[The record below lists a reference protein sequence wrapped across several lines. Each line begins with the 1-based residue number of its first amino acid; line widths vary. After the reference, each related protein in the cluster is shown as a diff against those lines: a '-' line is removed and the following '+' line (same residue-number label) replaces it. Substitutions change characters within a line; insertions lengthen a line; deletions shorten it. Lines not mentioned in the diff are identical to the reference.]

1 MRVLFFKIII
11 VCCFSSIAIAQEKDS
26 ILISLENYTLKDT
39 IRAKHLIDASS
50 YLTHKNPQKALEYI
64 NEGLSIGK
72 AKNWQRGLALALTQ
86 KGAIY
91 YTMADNLRAM
101 EFFLSALSITEK
113 IRDEELTINLYNNL
127 ANIYAD
133 MKDFKKAL
141 EYYHKY
147 LDFAITHNNRINR
160 IKALNNIGNVYNDTK
175 PIDKAITYFNKALQ
189 LSKEEENDF
198 FIAAIT
204 NNIGIS
210 FKRKKEYKNALKYF
224 NDVVIIADKINNKY
238 ILASALNSL
247 AKVNIL
253 LDEFDIAKNYAER
266 ALKVSEEIGTI
277 EWQADSWEVLYKVHE
292 SNNENKQALLAYKSF
307 IQFRDSVTT
316 EEKKAV
322 LTKKDMQ
329 YQLDKQEVIAN
340 VKIKRQAYIN
350 NTAIGIGVFLLLF
363 SVFGYLLYKRKRDA
377 EQQKEIAD
385 FKAEMAEIKLKALR
399 SQMNPHFIFNSLN
412 SISDYLLKNNVTKA
426 NEYLVKFSKLTRAIL
441 ENSEKKWIPLE
452 EDLELLKLYIELES
466 LRLKNKLSYRIE
478 VDENIDVENTLIPPL
493 ILQPFIE
500 NSIWHGIS
508 KKEND
513 GTLLVV
519 IKKHIQQLICVVED
533 DGVGRDITS
542 EELNERTSMGIGITN
557 QRLEIINKVKQV
569 KGAIHFMDKKQGL
582 RVELSLPLEL
592 RF

>member
-11 VCCFSSIAIAQEKDS
+11 VCCFSSIAIGQEKDS
-26 ILISLENYTLKDT
+26 ILKSLENYTLKDT

-72 AKNWQRGLALALTQ
+72 AENWQRGIALALTQ

-101 EFFLSALSITEK
+101 EFFLRALSITEK
-113 IRDEELTINLYNNL
+113 IRDEELTINLFNNL

-133 MKDFKKAL
+133 MKNFKKAL

-147 LDFAITHNNRINR
+147 LDFAIAHNNRINR

-175 PIDKAITYFNKALQ
+175 SIDKAITYFNKALQ

-224 NDVVIIADKINNKY
+224 NDVVIITDKINNKY
-238 ILASALNSL
+238 IMASALNSL

-253 LDEFDIAKNYAER
+253 LDEFNIAKNYAEK
-266 ALKVSEEIGTI
+266 ALKVSKEIEAV

-307 IQFRDSVTT
+307 IQFRDSVAT
-316 EEKKAV
+316 EEKKAA

-340 VKIKRQAYIN
+340 AKIKRQAYIK

-385 FKAEMAEIKLKALR
+385 FKAEMVEIELKALR

-412 SISDYLLKNNVTKA
+412 SISDYLLKNDVTKA

-441 ENSEKKWIPLE
+441 ENSEKKWIPLK

-466 LRLKNKLSYRIE
+466 LRLKNKLSYNIE
-478 VDENIDVENTLIPPL
+478 IDENIDIENTLIPPL

-508 KKEND
+508 KKEDN
-513 GTLLVV
+513 GTLL
-519 IKKHIQQLICVVED
+519 IEINKHDQQLICAVED
-533 DGVGRDITS
+533 DGVGKDIALK
-542 EELNERTSMGIGITN
+542 ELNEKSSMGITITN
-557 QRLEIINKVKQV
+557 QRLEIINKVKQI